1 MSLTIANCV
10 CPFCGCCCD
19 DIEVRVQDG
28 RIIGTRNAC
37 ALGASKFLGYNHD
50 RLPYP
55 TIKVG
60 NEARSVSLDEAIRKA
75 AEILSKADY
84 PAVYGFGST
93 SLEAITAA
101 LDLAEDLGA
110 LADNVSTICHGPS
123 LEAVQ
128 NIGEVTSTL
137 GVVRHRADLIVY
149 WGSNP
154 LHSHPRHMVRYGPM
168 AKGRFRNGRADRK
181 LVVVDVRRTLT
192 ARMADLFLQIKP
204 GTDFEILTALRAY
217 VKEIDLEVEEVEGVS
232 AERIEELAELMMGCR
247 FGTLFF
253 GLGLTMSPGRNRNVE
268 AALALVRDLNALTK
282 FTIIPMR
289 GHFNVEGAN
298 SAFTWRT
305 GYPFGV
311 DFSHGYPRYN
321 PGETTFVDALNRGE
335 CDAAL
340 IVASDPISH
349 LPRKTSERLME
360 IPTVVLDP
368 HITPTTMAAEVAI
381 PTAQVGIEAS
391 GTAYRMDGVPLDL
404 RKLVDPPPGILT
416 DEDVLRRIHRYVSGE
431 SP

>member
-1 MSLTIANCV
+1 MSLAIANCV

-19 DIEVRVQDG
+19 DIEVQIQDG
-28 RIIGTRNAC
+28 RIVEARNAC
-37 ALGASKFLGYNHD
+37 ALGVSKFTGYNHD
-50 RLPYP
+50 RLPHP
-55 TIKVG
+55 LLKVG
-60 NEARSVSLDEAIRKA
+60 SEARSVSLDEAIERA
-75 AEILSKADY
+75 AEILSKANY

-93 SLEAITAA
+93 SVEAITSA
-101 LDLAEDLGA
+101 LELAEGLGA

-123 LEAVQ
+123 IEAVQ
-128 NIGEVTSTL
+128 NIGEVTCTL

-154 LHSHPRHMVRYGPM
+154 LYSHPRHMLRYGPM
-168 AKGRFRNGRADRK
+168 AKGRFRDGRGARR
-181 LVVVDVRRTLT
+181 LVVVDVRKTST
-192 ARMADLFLQIKP
+192 ARQADFFLQIRP

-217 VKEIDLEVEEVEGVS
+217 IREIDLEVGEVEGVPV
-232 AERIEELAELMMGCR
+232 EKIEELAELMMGCS
-247 FGTLFF
+247 FGALFF
-253 GLGLTMSPGRNRNVE
+253 GLGLTMSPGRHRNVE
-268 AALALVRDLNALTK
+268 AALALVRDLNAWTK

-298 SAFTWRT
+298 AAFTWRT

-349 LPRKTSERLME
+349 LPRSTAERLME
-360 IPTVVLDP
+360 IPMVVLDP

-381 PTAQVGIEAS
+381 PTAQVGIEAP

-404 RKLVDPPPGILT
+404 KRLVDPPPGVLS
-416 DEDVLRRIHRYVSGE
+416 DEEVLRRIHRIALGGK
-431 SP
+431 P